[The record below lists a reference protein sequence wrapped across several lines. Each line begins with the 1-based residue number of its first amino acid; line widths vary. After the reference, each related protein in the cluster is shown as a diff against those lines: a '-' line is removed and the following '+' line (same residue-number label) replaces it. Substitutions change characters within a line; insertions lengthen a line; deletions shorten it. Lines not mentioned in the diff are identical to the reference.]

1 MEDTSPSGDCSK
13 MKMFGR
19 ENEEGNRL
27 KGQRQGILFM
37 ETRVWYSP
45 LSVRDSIPSVLWK
58 EKLVWRRAVCQ
69 VVLWAGAIVCENK
82 DHTDSGFGQSRKVR
96 NYTEELRDGEK
107 LKGHGPGELF

>member
-1 MEDTSPSGDCSK
+1 

-19 ENEEGNRL
+19 ENEDGNRL

-45 LSVRDSIPSVLWK
+45 LSVPDCIPFVLWK

-69 VVLWAGAIVCENK
+69 AVLWVGAIVCENK
-82 DHTDSGFGQSRKVR
+82 DHTDSRTRKVR

-107 LKGHGPGELF
+107 LKDMGQMSSSRTNF